1 MNAEYK
7 EHLFLSEMRAKG
19 LIEDTKSKA
28 EEKATFERIATLFKF
43 WLIESKKCTEESF
56 HDALNEDNFRDWK
69 DSQWRVKN
77 LPIVIELIGTNDLNS
92 QVIKIGHIKK
102 VLSAHKLT
110 PSEAIDLL
118 EDIGK
123 EAHSPS
129 FYKKVISEIVKH
141 LEQLISR
148 PSERNIADKVD
159 DKSNPKVLTNPFKVG
174 LLFASGE
181 IYKLCDEY
189 KNNASAI
196 ARALDNESYRPYITQ
211 TLSHNEKKYGSK
223 DDKNIFLRLGLM
235 SEIINHCKENGI
247 AIHERFMTNYNT
259 LQSKS

>member
-1 MNAEYK
+1 MDAEYK

-19 LIEDTKSKA
+19 LIEDTNSKA
-28 EEKATFERIATLFKF
+28 EEKATFERTATLFKF

-56 HDALNEDNFRDWK
+56 HDALSEDNFRNWR

-77 LPIVIELIGTNDLNS
+77 LPIVIELIGTNDLYS
-92 QVIKIGHIKK
+92 QVIRIGHIKK
-102 VLSAHKLT
+102 VLTAQKLT

-118 EDIGK
+118 EDIGR

-129 FYKKVISEIVKH
+129 FYKKVISEIIKH

-148 PSERNIADKVD
+148 PSEKKNTDEVKKKNHQEEIW
-159 DKSNPKVLTNPFKVG
+159 FKVG

-181 IYKLCDEY
+181 IYRIHKENNKEFRKTAKAIGNVNLRQIISNTLNHDASQY
-189 KNNASAI
+189 GKKNS
-196 ARALDNESYRPYITQ
+196 R
-211 TLSHNEKKYGSK
+211 
-223 DDKNIFLRLGLM
+223 NIFLSM
-235 SEIINHCKENGI
+235 EKMTVIINHCKENRI
-247 AIHERFMTNYNT
+247 TIDERFMANYNT

>member
-1 MNAEYK
+1 MNEEYK

-77 LPIVIELIGTNDLNS
+77 LPIVIELIGTNDLHS

-148 PSERNIADKVD
+148 PSERKSADEVD
-159 DKSNPKVLTNPFKVG
+159 DSAKTSIKFDTYPLLPSLPLPNLTYPKYYPYP
-174 LLFASGE
+174 LLPS
-181 IYKLCDEY
+181 
-189 KNNASAI
+189 
-196 ARALDNESYRPYITQ
+196 
-211 TLSHNEKKYGSK
+211 
-223 DDKNIFLRLGLM
+223 
-235 SEIINHCKENGI
+235 
-247 AIHERFMTNYNT
+247 
-259 LQSKS
+259 